1 MPMRCSTGASAC
13 PPGAQPRSSCRDE
26 HDPACHRPDRTGR
39 LAGVEELR
47 LFVHL
52 LAATIWVGGQL
63 VLAALV
69 PALRAAGPAVPG
81 AAARA
86 FSRVAWPAFAVLLL
100 SGIWNIAAEGDEN
113 DDGHQALL
121 MAKLS
126 VVAISGVTAYLHSHA
141 EKPRSRGLYGAATGV
156 SAVLALL
163 LGVLLHD

>member
-1 MPMRCSTGASAC
+1 MPMRCSTGASARSPC
-13 PPGAQPRSSCRDE
+13 AQPRSWCRDE

-39 LAGVEELR
+39 LAGVDELR

-100 SGIWNIAAEGDEN
+100 SGIWNITAES

-121 MAKLS
+121 MVKLS

-141 EKPRSRGLYGAATGV
+141 ENPRSRGLYGAATGV